1 MPDCVN
7 NKHLPYV
14 FAVELEE
21 TGELVG
27 DAGGNE
33 VEGNWNE
40 IEIGY
45 GICKRKQS
53 AIAYHINDEC
63 E

>member
-40 IEIGY
+40 IEIGMRS
-45 GICKRKQS
+45 K
-53 AIAYHINDEC
+53 
-63 E
+63 

>member
-7 NKHLPYV
+7 DKYLPYV
-14 FAVELEE
+14 FAVELKE

-40 IEIGY
+40 IEIGMRS
-45 GICKRKQS
+45 K
-53 AIAYHINDEC
+53 
-63 E
+63 